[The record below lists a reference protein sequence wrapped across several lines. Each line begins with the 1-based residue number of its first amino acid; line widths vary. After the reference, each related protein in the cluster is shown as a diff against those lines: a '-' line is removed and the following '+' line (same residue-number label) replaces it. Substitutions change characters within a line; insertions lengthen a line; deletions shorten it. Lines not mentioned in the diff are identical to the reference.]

1 MQSALLLNLLS
12 DRKITMGM
20 SINIVACTGIE
31 NTGRK
36 VQRTDYQPDERF
48 ENFRTIRKNADEV
61 DRCSDLK
68 ENYIYTFEDFTWF
81 KVAYRERGYNEWRNK
96 LAKLV
101 GFNRQNNDYLPGP
114 FRELLWPMDYD
125 TTLGPETVVKLSLDF
140 YIWRPR
146 AERLGDAE
154 FMETYNL
161 FVEILDYASLNGAFW
176 HEAS

>member
-1 MQSALLLNLLS
+1 
-12 DRKITMGM
+12 MGM
-20 SINIVACTGIE
+20 SINIVACTGIK

-36 VQRTDYQPDERF
+36 IRRADYQPDERF
-48 ENFRTIRKNADEV
+48 EKFRTIRKNPEEV

-68 ENYIYTFEDFTWF
+68 ENHIYSFEDFTWF
-81 KVAYRERGYNEWRNK
+81 KVAYREWEYHEWRNK
-96 LAKLV
+96 LATLV
-101 GFNRQNNDYLPGP
+101 GFNNQNNDANLPGP
-114 FRELLWPMDYD
+114 FRELFWRMDYD

-146 AERLGDAE
+146 AEGLGDAE